1 MSRNRVPPHNLDAEE
16 SLLGAALL
24 RQQIV
29 GDLADRVDPSD
40 FYKPVH
46 QQVWASMLDL
56 HAEGVGID
64 AITVRDRVPDA
75 TMELLLGLQNA
86 TPSLSNASRY
96 AEFVVE
102 ASRARKL
109 LAHFTVLADRCYTDT
124 PDDVLADIDP
134 SADQLVGR
142 RGDTIDGL
150 SRLDVF
156 TAAARTARSDDPWLI
171 PHITRPRWR
180 TILVASE
187 GSGKGRIALDTPTLT
202 ANRGWTTHGDLRVG
216 DVLFDDDG
224 RQCRVTQLHPVR
236 ADVPCSVVR
245 FSDGSEITCSD
256 DHPWATIDYKARQKQ
271 SANYREATTR
281 TTETLRDTLRARN
294 GHCLNHAIPV
304 AHPLQMNHAELPLDP
319 YLLGVWLGDGRSDG
333 ACVTKPDP
341 EIPQAFREAGYTV
354 KQYGVSGGGCP
365 NWGISRSATM
375 PSFKVQLREAGVL
388 DNKHIPATYL
398 GGSIPQRLALLQG
411 LMDTDGH
418 CPPIGRG
425 SQCLEITQTRER
437 MAAGIL
443 ELVLSLGIKA
453 TLSEGTARLNGVDY
467 GPKWRVAFQTD
478 LPVFRIPRKLEAM
491 QPLRTD
497 RARYRYVT
505 AVDACPPVPVRC
517 ISVDS
522 PNHLYLTGRTLIP
535 THNTLMRYLGLHA
548 AAGRD
553 PWNPTHFIDP
563 VRTLYI
569 DVENPDTT
577 ILHQIEIANPPID
590 LEAEAAENYFIWHRE
605 GGMNLRERRT
615 QAELERV
622 LQETRPQLVF
632 AGPLYKMYRR
642 GGGEDM
648 EQATIEFLRVL
659 DDFRVRYNFAIFL
672 EHHAPKGSGGFREM
686 NPFGSSALLR
696 WPEFGITLETE
707 GDPAPDET
715 KIALKVGRFRRDREP
730 ADWPTQLFR
739 GQLGQREAWA
749 ARWAAGR
756 NRRGWT
762 Y

>member
-1 MSRNRVPPHNLDAEE
+1 MSRGKVPPHNLDAEE

-180 TILVASE
+180 TILVAGE
-187 GSGKGRIALDTPTLT
+187 GQGKA
-202 ANRGWTTHGDLRVG
+202 
-216 DVLFDDDG
+216 
-224 RQCRVTQLHPVR
+224 
-236 ADVPCSVVR
+236 VV
-245 FSDGSEITCSD
+245 
-256 DHPWATIDYKARQKQ
+256 
-271 SANYREATTR
+271 
-281 TTETLRDTLRARN
+281 
-294 GHCLNHAIPV
+294 
-304 AHPLQMNHAELPLDP
+304 
-319 YLLGVWLGDGRSDG
+319 
-333 ACVTKPDP
+333 
-341 EIPQAFREAGYTV
+341 
-354 KQYGVSGGGCP
+354 
-365 NWGISRSATM
+365 
-375 PSFKVQLREAGVL
+375 
-388 DNKHIPATYL
+388 
-398 GGSIPQRLALLQG
+398 
-411 LMDTDGH
+411 
-418 CPPIGRG
+418 
-425 SQCLEITQTRER
+425 
-437 MAAGIL
+437 
-443 ELVLSLGIKA
+443 
-453 TLSEGTARLNGVDY
+453 
-467 GPKWRVAFQTD
+467 
-478 LPVFRIPRKLEAM
+478 
-491 QPLRTD
+491 
-497 RARYRYVT
+497 
-505 AVDACPPVPVRC
+505 
-517 ISVDS
+517 
-522 PNHLYLTGRTLIP
+522 
-535 THNTLMRYLGLHA
+535 MRYLGLHA

-569 DVENPDTT
+569 DVENPNTT